1 MLSAVNT
8 VGGPNSTTANRFQPG
23 SEPFIEQA
31 PEGEWPGDFER
42 LFGSIGDEGFV
53 APQRP
58 EPAKSGLIG
67 PGVSPT
73 KY

>member
-1 MLSAVNT
+1 MPQVTVYLDKSTERKARSAAKRAGKSLSAWLRAV
-8 VGGPNSTTANRFQPG
+8 
-23 SEPFIEQA
+23 IEQA

-58 EPAKSGLIG
+58 EPE
-67 PGVSPT
+67 PVEE
-73 KY
+73 